1 MKNSVLNVL
10 SSILIKIGTALVGLG
25 RSLEKNEDEKDSKTV
40 SKEKKPL
47 PNCTRVEPTSHN
59 KEKKKSLCDSVV
71 NQSKLDKEE
80 AKKEKSEQ
88 TPKVD
93 SAVQKDATE
102 ESAEKKGECEKSTFV
117 EKKGEKEES
126 HESKQK
132 ITRKV
137 YFGCPNGDTQSF
149 IYLSEEREDDSQFL
163 GEEIKPGI
171 FNFSIINVERI
182 KSWDVSV
189 AIDTVGEVSKEEA
202 KNFETKEFGT
212 AEEYEN
218 SKGRKRW
225 KITKKA
231 KIKFIK

>member
-10 SSILIKIGTALVGLG
+10 SSILVKIGTTLVDLG

-47 PNCTRVEPTSHN
+47 PNCTRVEPTRHK
-59 KEKKKSLCDSVV
+59 KEEKVPLPDSVV
-71 NQSKLDKEE
+71 SQSESDKD
-80 AKKEKSEQ
+80 KVVKEKSEQ

-93 SAVQKDATE
+93 SAVQKDATD
-102 ESAEKKGECEKSTFV
+102 ESAEKKDECEKSTFV
-117 EKKGEKEES
+117 EKKGEKKES

-137 YFGCPNGDTQSF
+137 YFACPNGDTQSF
-149 IYLSEEREDDSQFL
+149 VSLSEEREDDSQFL
-163 GEEIKPGI
+163 GEEIKSGI

-189 AIDTVGEVSKEEA
+189 AIDTVGDVSKGEA